1 MKRFWLYISLAYIS
15 IMLVFWGLLYL
26 IIPRL
31 QAIGDWLL
39 YIILGLYACFCLLL
53 ILDLLWVCLIAFGIK
68 GVVLRST
75 LPLVIMRPFWLV
87 VLSIGK
93 LFSNGENYLWQG
105 FISFSNALFRH
116 RLKAMNRKK
125 ILMLLPH
132 CLQLHTCGIKITGD
146 IGMCKE
152 CGRCIIGDLKRIS
165 NSRGLSTFVATGGT
179 LARKIVKDVKP
190 DIIIASA
197 CEHDLGWGIFDIFP
211 APVYG
216 ILNERPE
223 GPCKNTLLNI
233 KEVERILDEITPQD
247 KILKDNSIS

>member
-1 MKRFWLYISLAYIS
+1 MSIAYLS
-15 IMLVFWGLLYL
+15 IMLASLGLIYL

-31 QAIGDWLL
+31 QAIGEWLMYL
-39 YIILGLYACFCLLL
+39 FWGLYTSLCLVLT
-53 ILDLLWVCLIAFGIK
+53 IDLLWVFLIASGIR
-68 GVVLRST
+68 GFVLRST
-75 LPLVIMRPFWLV
+75 LPLIIMRPFWLV
-87 VLSIGK
+87 VISMGK
-93 LFSNGENYLWQG
+93 LFTNGENYLWQG
-105 FISFSNALFRH
+105 FISFNNALFRL
-116 RLKAMNRKK
+116 RLKAMNRNK

-165 NSRGLSTFVATGGT
+165 INKGLSTFVATGGT
-179 LARKIVKDVKP
+179 LARKIVRDAAP

-233 KEVERILDEITPQD
+233 KEVEGILDEITPQD
-247 KILKDNSIS
+247 KIPKDNSLS